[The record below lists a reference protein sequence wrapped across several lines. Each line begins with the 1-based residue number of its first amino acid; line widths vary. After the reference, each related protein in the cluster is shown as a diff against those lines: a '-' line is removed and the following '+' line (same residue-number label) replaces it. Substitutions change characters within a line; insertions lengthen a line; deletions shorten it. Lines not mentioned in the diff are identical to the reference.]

1 MKSQFG
7 NYNIKKF
14 LNKFNENKMKNEE
27 KKKIKRLEDL
37 KKKLKETLNQREEKE
52 FESDED
58 NIDKKQISRRKDIIP
73 NEMIMETKI
82 LQGSNYKPKKKMNY
96 LNGLKMLIQEL
107 SKKKIKNFIYKI
119 FISF

>member
-37 KKKLKETLNQREEKE
+37 KKKMKETLNQREEKE

-96 LNGLKMLIQEL
+96 LNGLKMLIQES
-107 SKKKIKNFIYKI
+107 SKKK
-119 FISF
+119 